1 MIKKASATVSLI
13 IGALLLAVY
22 FVNFPAGQSEKTA
35 SVIEINTSPMAE
47 DEIAIAKRVNQQTFD
62 QAGHLNPLQNRKP
75 KPSSINDIDHDVQ
88 LKTDSAGNL
97 IVGEEA
103 KHLFEFY
110 LSSIGEESL
119 EQILTRIQHELDEQL
134 QPPALNQALSLLK
147 RYVDYKI
154 ELAELEAET
163 NVSTVSSLSD
173 LEKITLQKTQLNTLR
188 AQHFDQI
195 EHQQFFE
202 QEEAYDS
209 YMLSHLEIMKNES
222 LDEFEK
228 KQQAKLL
235 EQTLPEEM
243 QTVRKQV
250 TKHSNLYETAI
261 NMRKAGASEE
271 EIYQVRAQ
279 TLGDEA
285 AIAMAKLDSDRKEWQ
300 QRLASYAERRDL
312 IINSGLS
319 NEDSALAINNL
330 IEANFS
336 GTEQL
341 RVRALNSTL

>member
-1 MIKKASATVSLI
+1 
-13 IGALLLAVY
+13 
-22 FVNFPAGQSEKTA
+22 
-35 SVIEINTSPMAE
+35 
-47 DEIAIAKRVNQQTFD
+47 
-62 QAGHLNPLQNRKP
+62 
-75 KPSSINDIDHDVQ
+75 
-88 LKTDSAGNL
+88 
-97 IVGEEA
+97 
-103 KHLFEFY
+103 
-110 LSSIGEESL
+110 
-119 EQILTRIQHELDEQL
+119 
-134 QPPALNQALSLLK
+134 
-147 RYVDYKI
+147 
-154 ELAELEAET
+154 
-163 NVSTVSSLSD
+163 
-173 LEKITLQKTQLNTLR
+173 
-188 AQHFDQI
+188 
-195 EHQQFFE
+195 
-202 QEEAYDS
+202 
-209 YMLSHLEIMKNES
+209 MKNES

-243 QTVRKQV
+243 QAVRKKV

>member
-1 MIKKASATVSLI
+1 MIIKTSARVGLI
-13 IGALLLAVY
+13 IIAMLLAAF
-22 FVNFPAGQSEKTA
+22 FVSFPAEQPKKS
-35 SVIEINTSPMAE
+35 EINSSSIEE
-47 DEIAIAKRVNQQTFD
+47 DEITVAKRVNQQTYD
-62 QAGHLNPLQNRKP
+62 QAGSLNASQNHKS
-75 KPSSINDIDHDVQ
+75 KPSSIADINHDVV
-88 LKTDSAGNL
+88 LKTDADGNL

-119 EQILTRIQHELDEQL
+119 EQILTRIQYELDEQL
-134 QPPALNQALSLLK
+134 QPPALDQALSLLK

-163 NVSTVSSLSD
+163 NVPAVSSLSD
-173 LEKITLQKTQLNTLR
+173 LEKIKLQKSQLNTLR
-188 AQHFDQI
+188 TQYFDQT

-209 YMLSHLEIMKNES
+209 YMLSHLEIMKNGN
-222 LDEFEK
+222 LDEAEK

-235 EQTLPEEM
+235 EQTLPEEI
-243 QTVRKQV
+243 QLVRKQV

-261 NMRKAGASEE
+261 NMRKTGASEE

-279 TLGDEA
+279 TLGDDA
-285 AIAMAKLDSDRKEWQ
+285 AVAMAKLDNDRKQWQ
-300 QRLASYAERRDL
+300 QRLTNYAQHRDQ

-319 NEDSALAINNL
+319 NEDSALAINEL
-330 IEANFS
+330 IENNFS
-336 GTEQL
+336 GTERL
-341 RVRALNSTL
+341 RVKALNSTL